1 MKNIWVSGV
10 CQSHSLGTDFESW
23 WQQLLGNWDELKPE
37 MAQSLPQM
45 QKYSSSQI
53 FLERFYSSTKNKWR
67 IKPCSRKCPSITP
80 PTGTCSISWHILSL
94 RDSPLLPLSLWDR
107 GKKTSRTAHADVGQ
121 ESASLSRGS
130 CVWGNTYRPWVLHQ
144 NLLGCYGSVIHV
156 NQIWSWINMREEGF

>member
-1 MKNIWVSGV
+1 MSEPLSGNRFWKLV
-10 CQSHSLGTDFESW
+10 TAAFGKLGWAETRDGSVLTTDAEIFKFTDFLES
-23 WQQLLGNWDELKPE
+23 
-37 MAQSLPQM
+37 
-45 QKYSSSQI
+45 
-53 FLERFYSSTKNKWR
+53 FYSSTKNKWR

-80 PTGTCSISWHILSL
+80 PTGTCSISWHVLSL

-156 NQIWSWINMREEGF
+156 NQIWSRINMREEGF

>member
-53 FLERFYSSTKNKWR
+53 FWNAFTAVPRTNGGSS
-67 IKPCSRKCPSITP
+67 PAPESAHLLPHPQEHAASR
-80 PTGTCSISWHILSL
+80 HVLSL

-156 NQIWSWINMREEGF
+156 NQIWSRINMREEGF